1 MSDAPQPDPETL
13 AAEAALGVLEGEERA
28 AADRRRLADPAFSA
42 AVDEW
47 SDRLGRI
54 AADEAAERAPPE
66 GVWPRIEARLGAAAK
81 VVELRLRRSLAAW
94 RAIAGGAGAVAAGLA
109 VVLMLRPV
117 TPPVSTPP
125 APTLAATQSS
135 APVQAASLAASS
147 KAGTVAFV
155 AVLDPARGE
164 LVLTPAT
171 IAGLPGKSP
180 ELWVIP
186 TGGKPVSLGVA
197 QFGKPVRL
205 KVRDLVGGD
214 AARTLAVSL
223 EPQGGSPTGQPTG
236 PVIAS
241 GLLQTL

>member
-1 MSDAPQPDPETL
+1 MTDAAHPDPDDL

-28 AADRRRLADPAFSA
+28 AAERRRLADPAFA
-42 AVDEW
+42 AEVDAW
-47 SDRLGRI
+47 SSRLGRI
-54 AADEAAERAPPE
+54 AADEAVDHAAPAGLWPKIERQ
-66 GVWPRIEARLGAAAK
+66 LGEVSS
-81 VVELRLRRSLAAW
+81 VVELRLRRSLTVW
-94 RAIAGGAGAVAAGLA
+94 RAVSGGAGAIAAALA
-109 VVLMLRPV
+109 VVLLMRPF
-117 TPPVSTPP
+117 TPAAPPLPPPGPVIATSP
-125 APTLAATQSS
+125 AR
-135 APVQAASLAASS
+135 VEAASLSTTS

-155 AVLDPARGE
+155 AVLDPDRGE

-186 TGGKPVSLGVA
+186 TGGKPISLGVA

-205 KVRDLVGGD
+205 KVSDLVGGD
-214 AARTLAVSL
+214 MARTLAVSL

-241 GLLQTL
+241 GQLQAL

>member
-1 MSDAPQPDPETL
+1 MTDASQPEPDVL
-13 AAEAALGVLEGEERA
+13 AAEVALGVLEGEERSA
-28 AADRRRLADPAFSA
+28 AERRRLADPAFA
-42 AVDEW
+42 AEVEAW
-47 SDRLGRI
+47 SLRMGRI
-54 AADEAAERAPPE
+54 ASDEAQARAAPAGLWPKIER
-66 GVWPRIEARLGAAAK
+66 RLGEAGS
-81 VVELRLRRSLAAW
+81 VVELRLRRSLTAW
-94 RAIAGGAGAVAAGLA
+94 RTATGAAGAVAAGLA
-109 VVLMLRPV
+109 VVLLLRPAPLA
-117 TPPVSTPP
+117 PPPP
-125 APTLAATQSS
+125 APTVASIP
-135 APVQAASLAASS
+135 APVETASLSTTS

-155 AVLDPARGE
+155 AVLDPERGE

-171 IAGLPGKSP
+171 IDGLPGKSP

-186 TGGKPVSLGVA
+186 TGGKPVSLGIA

-241 GLLQTL
+241 GQLQAL